1 MIEKQLKVLYEF
13 ILESEVTYTN
23 YTVSF
28 LEFIFIVIVFSI
40 YYTSWWYRENLIIL
54 SHDSNNLIF

>member
-28 LEFIFIVIVFSI
+28 LEFIFIVIIFS
-40 YYTSWWYRENLIIL
+40 NLL
-54 SHDSNNLIF
+54 Y

>member
-28 LEFIFIVIVFSI
+28 LDL
-40 YYTSWWYRENLIIL
+40 YL
-54 SHDSNNLIF
+54 